1 MSKEKRNMSRKDFL
15 KTAGTVGL
23 GATAVSLLSGCKAG
37 GSDISWDQE
46 VDVLVLGSGTGMMAA
61 IRAAEQGLDTLVL
74 EKAAAA
80 GGTTGISGG
89 GIYIPNNYVMEE
101 MGIEDSREEALTYLE
116 HATFGQG
123 DMDLLEKYVDTCNEV
138 VEYIRDNGVE
148 EWRVSGM
155 FQDYYPDFP
164 GGKATGRNIGPV
176 SDIEGV
182 SGGGFLIQKLQE
194 AAEGYGAEFMFN
206 TAGVHL
212 IVEDGRVVGVQ
223 AESEGEELFVKANVG
238 VVLATGG
245 FDHDEQMTNHFH
257 RGPLHFSAAV
267 RQNTGDGQKMA
278 MEVGANLRNM
288 NECWGAPGYYHEGN
302 DSYIVDWV
310 MERGKPGAII
320 VNKHGERF
328 LNESASYDAAG
339 RSFYHYDSGVNE
351 FRNIPGYTII
361 DSAFRERYTLLYTP
375 PGQDLPDFVAR
386 GETLSELADNL
397 GIDSDGLEATVE
409 LFNENARQGVD
420 PEYHRGESAFD
431 TSTGGDPSRED
442 LENVC
447 LAPLDTPP
455 YYGIAIWPGTIGTC
469 GGAQINSN
477 AQVMTPF
484 GEAIPGLYAVGNACG
499 SPFGAGYAGGGC
511 TVGSGLVFS
520 YIAADNMASQQES

>member
-1 MSKEKRNMSRKDFL
+1 
-15 KTAGTVGL
+15 
-23 GATAVSLLSGCKAG
+23 
-37 GSDISWDQE
+37 
-46 VDVLVLGSGTGMMAA
+46 
-61 IRAAEQGLDTLVL
+61 
-74 EKAAAA
+74 
-80 GGTTGISGG
+80 
-89 GIYIPNNYVMEE
+89 MEE

-310 MERGKPGAII
+310 MERGNR
-320 VNKHGERF
+320 V
-328 LNESASYDAAG
+328 
-339 RSFYHYDSGVNE
+339 RS
-351 FRNIPGYTII
+351 
-361 DSAFRERYTLLYTP
+361 
-375 PGQDLPDFVAR
+375 
-386 GETLSELADNL
+386 LS
-397 GIDSDGLEATVE
+397 I
-409 LFNENARQGVD
+409 
-420 PEYHRGESAFD
+420 
-431 TSTGGDPSRED
+431 STG
-442 LENVC
+442 NV
-447 LAPLDTPP
+447 
-455 YYGIAIWPGTIGTC
+455 
-469 GGAQINSN
+469 
-477 AQVMTPF
+477 F
-484 GEAIPGLYAVGNACG
+484 
-499 SPFGAGYAGGGC
+499 
-511 TVGSGLVFS
+511 
-520 YIAADNMASQQES
+520 